1 MSKADELEAQAQE
14 LLKQARKARAEE
26 KLGFMGAQLKRIELA
41 YTQLDLDPYVMED
54 IADKLEDIESILN
67 AAAQP

>member
-26 KLGFMGAQLKRIELA
+26 KLGVLSARLKRIELA
-41 YTQLDLDPYVMED
+41 YAELDLDPYVMED
-54 IADKLEDIESILN
+54 IADSLANIESILN
-67 AAAQP
+67 TAAQP